1 MLEQRREIVEKHIKT
16 HSARSVEDCDAVTVL
31 NSFLRSDG
39 KINKNFSCND
49 KWPNIDGTFEFVSNP
64 SISRRPE
71 QNFVVQIKGTH
82 QCNETNGIFKYS
94 LKSLASQLQFIV
106 VKHLIQEFYL
116 LFSTQMNVVPK
127 ECFGNICLWIYLTL
141 LILRK
146 IV

>member
-16 HSARSVEDCDAVTVL
+16 HSVRSVEDCDAVTVL

-64 SISRRPE
+64 NISRRPE
-71 QNFVVQIKGTH
+71 L
-82 QCNETNGIFKYS
+82 S
-94 LKSLASQLQFIV
+94 RLQFIV

-116 LFSTQMNVVPK
+116 LFSTQINVVPK
-127 ECFGNICLWIYLTL
+127 EYFGNICLWIYLTL
-141 LILRK
+141 LILRR

>member
-16 HSARSVEDCDAVTVL
+16 HSVRSVEDCDAVTVL

-64 SISRRPE
+64 VISRRPE

-82 QCNETNGIFKYS
+82 QCNETNGIFKYA
-94 LKSLASQLQFIV
+94 LKSLAFPATIYCRETFDPGILFV
-106 VKHLIQEFYL
+106 VLNPDKRGSERVFW
-116 LFSTQMNVVPK
+116 K
-127 ECFGNICLWIYLTL
+127 AG
-141 LILRK
+141 RK
-146 IV
+146 VEIPCKCAF